1 MRIAVT
7 GASGLIGSH
16 LVPALRA
23 DGHTVVRLVR
33 RAPRSPEEAQWD
45 PTAGTVDV
53 GALTGTD
60 AVFHLAGVGVGDKR
74 WTASYKQEI
83 LESRVNGTRTIAM
96 AIAAMPIKPT
106 VLLSSSAI
114 GWYGDTGDKPL
125 GEDDPNGA
133 GFMADVVRQW
143 EAATATAEAAGVRVV
158 RMRTGIVI
166 AADGGLLVRPAP
178 LPVVKISLLQLFRLG
193 LGGTLGSGKQWLSWI
208 SAQDTVAAMRFLLT
222 SDLSGAVNVTAPQP
236 VTNREF
242 TRALARAVHRP
253 AFARVPAVAL
263 RVAAG
268 EFSTDILGGQNVLP
282 RRLLDAG
289 FTFSQSTIDQGIAA
303 ALRG

>member
-23 DGHTVVRLVR
+23 DGHDVVRLVR
-33 RAPRSPEEAQWD
+33 RAPRSPEEAEWD

-60 AVFHLAGVGVGDKR
+60 AVIHLAGIGAGDKR
-74 WTASYKQEI
+74 WTSSYKKEI
-83 LESRVNGTRTIAM
+83 LSSRVDGTRTISM
-96 AIAAMPIKPT
+96 AIAAMPVKPA

-114 GWYGDTGDKPL
+114 GWYGDTGDRAL
-125 GEDDPNGA
+125 DEDDPTGP
-133 GFMADVVRQW
+133 GYFADVVRQW
-143 EAATATAEAAGVRVV
+143 EEATAPAAEAGVRVV
-158 RMRTGIVI
+158 TMRTGVVI
-166 AADGGLLVRPAP
+166 APDGGLLVRAAP
-178 LPVVKISLLQLFRLG
+178 VPVVKVSLLQLFRLG
-193 LGGTLGSGKQWLSWI
+193 LGGTLGSGRQWLSWI
-208 SAQDTVAAMRFLLT
+208 GIDDTVNAMRFLLT
-222 SDLSGAVNVTAPQP
+222 SDLSGPVNLTAPQP
-236 VTNREF
+236 VTNKEF
-242 TRALARAVHRP
+242 TRALARGVHRP
-253 AFARVPAVAL
+253 ANAHVPAIAL
-263 RVAAG
+263 RAGVGEFAG
-268 EFSTDILGGQNVLP
+268 EILGGQNVLP

>member
-16 LVPALRA
+16 LVPALKA
-23 DGHTVVRLVR
+23 DGHEVVRLVR
-33 RAPRSPEEAQWD
+33 RPPTSPEEAEWD

-60 AVFHLAGVGVGDKR
+60 AVIHLAGVGVGDQR
-74 WTASYKQEI
+74 WTPRFKQEI
-83 LESRVNGTRTIAM
+83 LASRIDGTRTIAM
-96 AIAAMPIKPT
+96 AIAAMPIRPS
-106 VLLSSSAI
+106 VLLSASAI
-114 GWYGDTGDKPL
+114 GWYGDAGDKPL
-125 GEDDPNGA
+125 GEDDPVGV

-143 EAATATAEAAGVRVV
+143 EAATAPAAAAGVRVV
-158 RMRTGIVI
+158 TLRTGVVI
-166 AADGGLLVRPAP
+166 AADGGLLIRPAP
-178 LPVVKISLLQLFRLG
+178 VPLMKVSLLQLFRIG

-208 SAQDTVAAMRFLLT
+208 SIDDEIAAIRFLLR
-222 SDLSGAVNVTAPQP
+222 SDLSGPVNLTAPQP

-253 AFARVPAVAL
+253 AVAHVPATALQVA
-263 RVAAG
+263 VG
-268 EFSTDILGGQNVLP
+268 EFSTDIIGGQNVLP

-289 FTFSQSTIDQGIAA
+289 FTFQHSTIDQGIAV
-303 ALRG
+303 ALH

>member
-23 DGHTVVRLVR
+23 DGHTVIRLVR

-45 PTAGTVDV
+45 PTSGTVDV

-60 AVFHLAGVGVGDKR
+60 AVIHLAGVGVGDKR
-74 WTASYKQEI
+74 WTPAFTQEI
-83 LESRVNGTRTIAM
+83 LASRVDGTRTIAM
-96 AIAAMPIKPT
+96 AIAAMPIKPS

-114 GWYGDTGDKPL
+114 GWYGDAGDRPL
-125 GEDDPNGA
+125 GEDDPNGT

-143 EAATATAEAAGVRVV
+143 EAATSPAEAAGVRVV
-158 RMRTGIVI
+158 HMRTGIVI
-166 AADGGLLVRPAP
+166 APDGGLLVRSAP
-178 LPVVKISLLQLFRLG
+178 VPVVNVSLLQLFRMG
-193 LGGTLGSGKQWLSWI
+193 LGGTLGNGKQWLSWI
-208 SAQDTVAAMRFLLT
+208 GIDDVVAAMRFLLT

-236 VTNREF
+236 VTNQEF

-253 AFARVPAVAL
+253 AFAHVPAAAL
-263 RVAAG
+263 RLAAG
-268 EFSTDILGGQNVLP
+268 EFSTDILAGQNVLP

-289 FTFSQSTIDQGIAA
+289 FTFSYDTIDRGIAA
-303 ALRG
+303 ALPK